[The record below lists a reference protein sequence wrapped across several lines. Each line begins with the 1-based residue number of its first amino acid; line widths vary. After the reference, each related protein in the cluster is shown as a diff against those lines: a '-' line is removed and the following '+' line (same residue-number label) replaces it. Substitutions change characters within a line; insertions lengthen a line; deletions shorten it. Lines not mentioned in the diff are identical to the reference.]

1 MEFAFAALVLTAAFL
16 AAGFVKGVLGM
27 GLPTVAMGL
36 LGIVFAPVQAAAL
49 LLAPN
54 FVLNVWQAATGPG
67 LGRLARRLWSFGVGV
82 GAGIWMGAGVLTSP
96 NARLAAVCL
105 GVVVALYGCLG
116 FVRARLRVPPRHEPW
131 LSPLVGVITG
141 AVTGATGVFV
151 IPGVP
156 YIQALGF
163 EKEELIQALALAFL
177 VSCLAL
183 GAALVLRGAV
193 TLALAAGSV
202 AALAPAM
209 AGMLLG
215 QKVRLRISAAAFRR
229 AFFAGMIVLGVYL
242 ALRNLLIAGS

>member
-1 MEFAFAALVLTAAFL
+1 MDVVFPAVVLIAAFI

-67 LGRLARRLWSFGVGV
+67 LARLARRLWTLGVGV
-82 GAGIWMGAGVLTSP
+82 CIGIWVGAGVLTSP

-105 GVVVALYGCLG
+105 GVVLALYGCLG
-116 FVRARLRVPPRHEPW
+116 FVRATLHVPPRHEAW
-131 LSPLVGVITG
+131 LSPLIGLVTG
-141 AVTGATGVFV
+141 AITGATGVFV
-151 IPGVP
+151 IPAVP

-163 EKEELIQALALAFL
+163 DKEELIQALALAFL
-177 VSCLAL
+177 VSCVAL
-183 GAALVLRGAV
+183 GTALVARGAV
-193 TLALAAGSV
+193 SLALAAGSV

-215 QKVRLRISAAAFRR
+215 QRVRRRISAAAFRR
-229 AFFAGMIVLGVYL
+229 AFFAGMIVLGAYL
-242 ALRNLLIAGS
+242 ALRNLATAAS